1 MRYQRRKGL
10 SRTDLALWHA
20 FTADIAPLFGHARP
34 ELPPSL
40 GPAPAPPAPQPVA
53 PQLRPMPHRLAPP
66 ELRVGEQPGGL
77 DRKRWRALRKGDAVS
92 ERTLDLHGRRA
103 NDAHAALRAF
113 LHDASLD
120 GVRTVTVVT
129 GKGPQPDGGILKREL
144 PHWLNA
150 PDLRG
155 LVLGAAHPHPT
166 NTGAVNILLRRRH
179 RAR

>member
-1 MRYQRRKGL
+1 MGHARRKGL

-20 FTADIAPLFGHARP
+20 FTAEIVPLFGHVRP
-34 ELPPSL
+34 EAPPVSE
-40 GPAPAPPAPQPVA
+40 PAPEAIAPKPLARPAPPAPQRAVA
-53 PQLRPMPHRLAPP
+53 PEIRI
-66 ELRVGEQPGGL
+66 GEQPGGL
-77 DRKRWRALRKGDAVS
+77 DRKRWRALRKSDGIS
-92 ERTLDLHGRRA
+92 ERTLDLHGRRV

-120 GVRTVTVVT
+120 GVRMVTVVT

-150 PDLRG
+150 ADLRP
-155 LVLGAAHPHPT
+155 LVLGATHPHPT

-179 RAR
+179 RVR

>member
-1 MRYQRRKGL
+1 MRQLRRRVL
-10 SRTDLALWHA
+10 SRADLALWHA
-20 FTADIAPLFGHARP
+20 FTADIMPLFGHARP
-34 ELPPSL
+34 EAPMESTPP
-40 GPAPAPPAPQPVA
+40 PPVAAPQGLPALAKPPRPVV
-53 PQLRPMPHRLAPP
+53 P

-77 DRKRWRALRKGDAVS
+77 DHKRWRKLRRGDAPS
-92 ERTLDLHGRRA
+92 ERTLDLHGRRV

-113 LHDASLD
+113 LHDASMH
-120 GVRTVTVVT
+120 GVRTVTIIT

-150 PDLRG
+150 ADLRP

>member
-1 MRYQRRKGL
+1 MPPRRKGL
-10 SRTDLALWHA
+10 SRAELTLWHA
-20 FTADIAPLFGHARP
+20 FTADIRPLFGHARP
-34 ELPPSL
+34 EAPPPSD
-40 GPAPAPPAPQPVA
+40 PAPEAIAPKAAAKPPVPAPQRAVA
-53 PQLRPMPHRLAPP
+53 P
-66 ELRVGEQPGGL
+66 ELRIGEQPGGL
-77 DRKRWRALRKGDAVS
+77 DRKRWRALRKGDLGA
-92 ERTLDLHGRRA
+92 ERVLDLHGRRV
-103 NDAHAALRAF
+103 NDAHAALRSF

-120 GVRTVTVVT
+120 GVRSVTVVT

-150 PDLRG
+150 PDLRP